1 MDDQLLKILSAL
13 AVLLVTLLAGKKR
26 KAESLPEPVLTH
38 TVEEEDPGIPR
49 ELWDTE
55 LTDEPQRDLEHSS
68 ATQVPN
74 AFQEAASLETLAGLE
89 SSLSS
94 YDRQNAPAVS
104 LLASVV
110 PEEEEEGVQLSD
122 DGELCFNLRK
132 AILYQTILERPKL

>member
-26 KAESLPEPVLTH
+26 KADSLPEPVLTH

-110 PEEEEEGVQLSD
+110 PEEEEEGSELPI